1 MAKLNVLELRQSRES
16 WSPVNTDVLSQD
28 ARNQYLQRKCAVD
41 LYIDGNPLKKISEET
56 GVLSCEIIRLVR
68 KCIALNENQISVG
81 YEALIP
87 RKHTAKKISKLQKL
101 FFQYPSLETY
111 IIGNYFNV
119 KEYTLEYNMNVRTL
133 HTKFLDE
140 CRRLGIQDYE
150 YPFTLKDNGYDAL
163 LDYIKSVES
172 KKQIQS
178 IRREGKDARQKF
190 ESTGYGKANNLIALN
205 PYGIVQ
211 IDGHKI
217 DMLYSVEVENEQGEI
232 VCMPATRAWLI
243 AVIDVATRV
252 IIGYS
257 VSPYENYN
265 QSDVLMAVHNS
276 IVPHEKMEFT
286 HKSFEYP
293 QTGGY
298 PSLAIPETEWA
309 TFDMIMLD
317 NAKSH
322 LATNTVDK
330 LLNNVKC
337 TVYFGSV
344 ATPET
349 RGIVERFFKTLEI
362 GGFHRLPSTTGSNIR
377 DNKRNEPER
386 DSVKYHITYND
397 ICELLEYLIAE
408 YNNSAHS
415 SLENQTPLQVMKR
428 RIQQA
433 GMYPYVIPVELRKD
447 IEKLTYF
454 TEERTVRGGYSTG
467 TRPHISY
474 LGTKYHAYDRKIPMD
489 LINKKVFIEVNPA
502 DVSHVELYD
511 SQGVFVAN
519 LVAMG
524 EWGRRP
530 HSLRTHKAA
539 LIRKNRNK
547 EKNNVFSPN
556 LSLYENELRENA
568 KKSRR
573 ERTKAAIAAAEM
585 GKPYR
590 TSVPTEPV
598 KYQALQKPNK
608 ATTYSKEE
616 MDLINSISI
625 EEAYKRGLI

>member
-1 MAKLNVLELRQSRES
+1 MERLNLIELRQNREL
-16 WSPVNTDVLSQD
+16 WENINIDALSD
-28 ARNQYLQRKCAVD
+28 DIREKFMLRKKVVD
-41 LYIDGNPLKKISEET
+41 LYIDGISPSIIAAKT
-56 GVLSCEIIRLVR
+56 GISNSEIVRYVR
-68 KCIALNENQISVG
+68 KCIKLGKNQCPIG
-81 YEALIP
+81 YAALIP
-87 RKHTAKKISKLQKL
+87 NKHTVQQTSKLQKL
-101 FFQYPSLETY
+101 FIQYPMLNKFVL
-111 IIGNYFNV
+111 GNYFGDR
-119 KEYTLEYNMNVRTL
+119 KYTLEHNMSIRTL
-133 HTKFLDE
+133 HEKFLEE
-140 CRRLGIQDYE
+140 CKRLKIQDYE
-150 YPFTLKDNGYDAL
+150 FPFTLKDNGYNL
-163 LDYIKSVES
+163 LYRYIKNIDAENQE
-172 KKQIQS
+172 KRIL
-178 IRREGKDARQKF
+178 REGKDARQKF
-190 ESTGYGKANNLIALN
+190 ESTGYGEANNLIALN

-286 HKSFEYP
+286 HKGFEYP
-293 QTGGY
+293 PNGGY
-298 PSLAIPETEWA
+298 PSLAIPESEWA

-337 TVYFGSV
+337 TVNFGCV

-349 RGIVERFFKTLEI
+349 RGIIERFFKTLET

-433 GMYPYVIPVELRKD
+433 GMYPYVIPVELRRD

-467 TRPHISY
+467 TKPHISY

-519 LVAMG
+519 LVAIG

-539 LIRKNRNK
+539 LIRKNKNK

-556 LSLYENELRENA
+556 LSLYENELRVNA

-573 ERTKAAIAAAEM
+573 ERTKVAIAETEM
-585 GKPYR
+585 GKSYR
-590 TSVPTEPV
+590 NTAPTEPV
-598 KYQALQKPNK
+598 KYKAPKKPNN